1 MVNQTKGETEE
12 KIQLDSSLADP
23 KDRNKLVHKIINNTP
38 VEQLSSKYLVEL
50 ADYILKAQTP
60 KEKKRLP
67 LLTTN
72 KMVTVNKRE
81 VSYEGLVKK
90 FENGEDAVYHLIRHD
105 KNIIF
110 RPKILITQQDLVD
123 IPELRQLYEAIQ
135 IVKAE
140 KNQASGYK
148 RSVLLK
154 TLIEMRRDQY
164 VIKNAFRR
172 PIYFLNIKK
181 NLHKIDFWEKIVIN
195 TDGSLS
201 SDGIS
206 LLDPNTISLL
216 LCNYGKLKEDTWD
229 QLDNDARYMILDLEN
244 LIDKTLKEK
253 YPLYFDLLVYKIDKL
268 TNEEIQVLLLRDHG
282 IKHSIEYISSLWR
295 KKIPKLLAEQA
306 QKDYLTWYYTE
317 KEKGKWKK
325 CSRCGQI
332 KLAHN
337 LFFSKNKTSKDGFYS
352 ICKECRNKK
361 K

>member
-1 MVNQTKGETEE
+1 M
-12 KIQLDSSLADP
+12 
-23 KDRNKLVHKIINNTP
+23 
-38 VEQLSSKYLVEL
+38 
-50 ADYILKAQTP
+50 
-60 KEKKRLP
+60 
-67 LLTTN
+67 
-72 KMVTVNKRE
+72 
-81 VSYEGLVKK
+81 
-90 FENGEDAVYHLIRHD
+90 
-105 KNIIF
+105 
-110 RPKILITQQDLVD
+110 
-123 IPELRQLYEAIQ
+123 RQLYEAIQ

-164 VIKNAFRR
+164 FIKNAFRR